1 MGVPELKRVNTIGV
15 NYEKGDFKDQHFRNI
30 IENILGV
37 PENEVL
43 GIDTRGTAR
52 FIVKVSSKNRYE
64 NICKNYT
71 GRDYVLDHHHVIR
84 FEDISSYG
92 TRIQVS
98 RVPME
103 IDNETLSKVFSKFG
117 EVLSC
122 HEYFRIIGDYSNLTL
137 TGERV
142 VYMNINQDIP
152 NTLFIKQIK
161 NHINVH
167 YEKQPFSCNTCGH
180 TGHTARNCT
189 APKHQYK
196 RNIDLNDIAFGM
208 LDIHVEQPQK
218 VFTCSECGFESTCEK
233 VLTAHKAEHVSSY
246 FLCSVCCFQTST
258 MLELESHS
266 KEHSHENATDA
277 NKSVKSVQLSS
288 KKLEKT
294 DHKQSHKGEKPFK
307 CNICQS
313 DFFHRESL
321 EQHSQIHLDEI
332 LFKCNECEYE
342 CRNKDV
348 MVNHQKTKHSIFT
361 CNKCDYQVKS
371 EKAFTKTF

>member
-1 MGVPELKRVNTIGV
+1 M
-15 NYEKGDFKDQHFRNI
+15 
-30 IENILGV
+30 
-37 PENEVL
+37 
-43 GIDTRGTAR
+43 
-52 FIVKVSSKNRYE
+52 
-64 NICKNYT
+64 C
-71 GRDYVLDHHHVIR
+71 IR
-84 FEDISSYG
+84 
-92 TRIQVS
+92 
-98 RVPME
+98 
-103 IDNETLSKVFSKFG
+103 
-117 EVLSC
+117 
-122 HEYFRIIGDYSNLTL
+122 
-137 TGERV
+137 
-142 VYMNINQDIP
+142 
-152 NTLFIKQIK
+152 
-161 NHINVH
+161 

-189 APKHQYK
+189 APKHEYK
-196 RNIDLNDIAFGM
+196 RNIDLNDIVVGM
-208 LDIHVEQPQK
+208 LDIHVEKPQK

-266 KEHSHENATDA
+266 KEHTGENATDA

-294 DHKQSHKGEKPFK
+294 DHKQSHKGEKPFM

-348 MVNHQKTKHSIFT
+348 MVNNQKTKHSLFT

-371 EKAFTKTF
+371 EKAFTKHFKLHIAKDTKCTGSNKTFTSVVISNSPTKVNADNDNAQKLYSEIVKSPVRERSDSVSNSQKRGLSLSPELLDPKNIHMNLRSNNNTNIKKKPKN